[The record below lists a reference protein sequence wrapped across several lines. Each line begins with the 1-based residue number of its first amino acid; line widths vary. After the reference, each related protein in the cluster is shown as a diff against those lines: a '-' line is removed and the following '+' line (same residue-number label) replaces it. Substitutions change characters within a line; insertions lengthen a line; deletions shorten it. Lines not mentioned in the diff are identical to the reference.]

1 MLLIF
6 IGLLLGFSNGFII
19 QFGAYNTLSSNV
31 WVTITFPSAW
41 KSSLYSV
48 NVTQRNDGYTTYNFA
63 ATCVGGFQSKTET
76 TCKMG
81 FRYLLEMS
89 QAYISWIAIG
99 F

>member
-6 IGLLLGFSNGFII
+6 IGLLSGFSNGFII

-48 NVTQRNDGYTTYNFA
+48 NITQRNDGYTTYNFA
-63 ATCVGGFQSKTET
+63 ATCVGGFQSKTEI

-81 FRYLLEMS
+81 FRYILEMS
-89 QAYISWIAIG
+89 QAYISWTAIG